1 MAKPAL
7 TREYIEEQFKLGL
20 TARAIE
26 EKLGM
31 KQNTLAY
38 HLKKWGISNPNPR
51 KKNQPPTVLQEVK
64 EQLKDVQPPDPVN
77 NPQHYTFG
85 GIETIDYIQAKLGPE
100 GFQAFCLGNVLKYC
114 SRHNHKGGMEDLRKA
129 RWYLDR
135 IIQAEAVK

>member
-51 KKNQPPTVLQEVK
+51 KKNQPPTVLQEAK
-64 EQLKDVQPPDPVN
+64 EQLRDVQPPDPVN

-135 IIQAEAVK
+135 IIQAEKVN